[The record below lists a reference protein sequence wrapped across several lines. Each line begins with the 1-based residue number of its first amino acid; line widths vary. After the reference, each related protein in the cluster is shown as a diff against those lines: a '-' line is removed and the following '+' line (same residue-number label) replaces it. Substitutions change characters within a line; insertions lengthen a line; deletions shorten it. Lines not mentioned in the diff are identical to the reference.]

1 VAHSA
6 ARSGVEGVGLEL
18 ARARIGRG
26 DDEGTL
32 GAGQGALKRRAVL
45 EVPSDKLDP
54 VRHGLPGA
62 GEDTDFLPTI
72 AQARD
77 VAPDVLG
84 TPDHDDHATILIR
97 RSVAEDEQDL
107 AAAPIMLGAAQ
118 GVGVLLKA
126 EG

>member
-6 ARSGVEGVGLEL
+6 ARSGVEGVGLKL
-18 ARARIGRG
+18 ARAWIGRG

-45 EVPSDKLDP
+45 DVPGDKLDP

-62 GEDTDFLPTI
+62 GEDTDLLPTI
-72 AQARD
+72 AQAATSRPMFSVPRPRRSRD
-77 VAPDVLG
+77 DPY
-84 TPDHDDHATILIR
+84 R